1 MIQVESIKKTF
12 EELKQNQ
19 DDEDSIQSIDIYI
32 SICDNIIQKR
42 TAESPKIIEKLNDA
56 IQVLKSSN

>member
-42 TAESPKIIEKLNDA
+42 TAKSPKIIEKLNDA